1 MKVSKAKRYL
11 LPLVI
16 CSVMLT
22 RCGCDFFGTTG
33 ALLISQRDE
42 AELGKE
48 FDTQLR
54 TKDTAGEYPIYNPGT
69 DPDKLA
75 FEKYVKDLAREV
87 LAKVPEKDRPDY
99 DFTFT
104 IIDKD
109 VENAFAVPG
118 GYVYIYTGI
127 ISKMRNEAE
136 LAGVLG
142 HEIAHVTKHHYRD
155 AMAKSAA
162 FSLLVQVLLG
172 NDAGQ
177 LTQLVAQNFAGL
189 AQMKVSQSNE
199 SEADF
204 YGTQYLASTNRN
216 PLGIATF
223 FARFPGG
230 GGPLAWFSTHPA
242 PENRVED
249 VTEEVNDDPVLKALV
264 QDTLNYTSR
273 FETYT
278 KVIPKK

>member
-1 MKVSKAKRYL
+1 MNVSNAKRFL
-11 LPLVI
+11 LPLALV
-16 CSVMLT
+16 SVLLT
-22 RCGCDFFGTTG
+22 RCSCDFFGTAG
-33 ALLISQRDE
+33 SILISQKDE
-42 AELGKE
+42 EELGLE

-54 TKDTAGEYPIYNPGT
+54 TKDTAGEYPIYNAGN
-69 DPDKLA
+69 DPEKQA
-75 FEKYVKDLAREV
+75 FEKYVKDLAYEV
-87 LAKVPEKDRPDY
+87 LAKAKDKPDY
-99 DFTFT
+99 DFKFT

-127 ISKMRNEAE
+127 ISKMKNEAE

-142 HEIAHVTKHHYRD
+142 HEIAHVTKHHYRE
-155 AMAKSAA
+155 AMTKDAA
-162 FSLLVQVLLG
+162 FGLLVQVLLG

-177 LTQLVAQNFAGL
+177 LAKLVAQNFAGL
-189 AQMKVSQSNE
+189 AQMKVSQSHE

-216 PLGIATF
+216 PLGIASF
-223 FARFPGG
+223 FSRFPGG

-242 PENRVED
+242 PETRVED
-249 VTEEVNDDPVLKALV
+249 VTEEVNSTPAFKALV

-273 FETYT
+273 FETNT

>member
-1 MKVSKAKRYL
+1 VKVSQAKRYL
-11 LPLVI
+11 LPLVV

-42 AELGKE
+42 AELGLE

-54 TKDTAGEYPIYNPGT
+54 TKDTAGEYPIYAANT
-69 DPDKLA
+69 PDKQA
-75 FEKYVKDLAREV
+75 FEKYVKDLAQEV
-87 LAKVPEKDRPDY
+87 LSKVPEKERPDY
-99 DFTFT
+99 DFKFT

-127 ISKMRNEAE
+127 ISKMKNEAE

-142 HEIAHVTKHHYRD
+142 HEIAHVTQHHYRD
-155 AMAKSAA
+155 AMAKDAA
-162 FSLLVQVLLG
+162 FGLLLQVLLG
-172 NDAGQ
+172 NEAGQ
-177 LTQLVAQNFAGL
+177 LAQLVAQNFAGL
-189 AQMKVSQSNE
+189 AQMRVSQSNE

-204 YGTQYLASTNRN
+204 YGTKYLASSNRN

-223 FARFPGG
+223 FARFKDDGNILG
-230 GGPLAWFSTHPA
+230 WFSTHPA
-242 PENRVED
+242 PATRVED
-249 VTEEVNDDPVLKALV
+249 VTDEVNGTPAYKALAA
-264 QDTLNYTSR
+264 DSALNYTSR